1 MDGAIEPERMEWTMK
16 VLSRVV
22 MWGLLFCFPVGANA
36 LEPEKPSDKSI
47 EIGVGLICNSEEQV
61 QRYLSLH
68 VKDEEP
74 ETAIQTVNTEAKDP
88 NACSMA
94 AIAFVR
100 GKEGATVPAPGG
112 QTSCSTPQSSKRST
126 KPEQG
131 GCDVFTQQPGFGRR
145 RTRSAP
151 SMPDRP
157 RRCCGRPRHAA
168 SGRGAMAGARRQT
181 DAAERAAALGS

>member
-112 QTSCSTPQSSKRST
+112 QMKITQITIVAAQTP
-126 KPEQG
+126 
-131 GCDVFTQQPGFGRR
+131 FGWEPVSDLVQY
-145 RTRSAP
+145 TAIFETL
-151 SMPDRP
+151 DE
-157 RRCCGRPRHAA
+157 A
-168 SGRGAMAGARRQT
+168 
-181 DAAERAAALGS
+181 